1 MHPSSFVPQ
10 IKKTCPEGS
19 GFNKINNFGVPTVT
33 QQLTNPTSIHEDVD
47 LILGLAQCVK
57 DLAWLWHRPA
67 AIALIHPLA
76 WEPLYAASAALKD
89 QKRKKKFFFFTAF
102 SKTFISENDVLFFLP
117 LSLPSPPLLF
127 FTASVWWSRIQ

>member
-33 QQLTNPTSIHEDVD
+33 QQLTNPTSIHEDAD

-67 AIALIHPLA
+67 ATALIQPLA

-89 QKRKKKFFFFTAF
+89 QKRKKNFFFYC
-102 SKTFISENDVLFFLP
+102 FLKD
-117 LSLPSPPLLF
+117 
-127 FTASVWWSRIQ
+127 IHK